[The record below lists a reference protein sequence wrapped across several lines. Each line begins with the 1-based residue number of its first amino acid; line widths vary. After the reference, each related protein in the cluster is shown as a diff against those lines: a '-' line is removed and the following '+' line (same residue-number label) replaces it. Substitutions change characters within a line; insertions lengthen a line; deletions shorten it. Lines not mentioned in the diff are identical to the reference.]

1 MTRYRAEIY
10 DPSFNFI
17 SFGAVSSKD
26 IRIDYLVEDTSSV
39 ELSAIVV
46 AHVNDYI
53 AIREEGQI
61 YFYGVVSN
69 VSYEKN
75 KTKISFVHF
84 MKYLS
89 VDVMEDVSVFETKSA
104 EEWLHDRLLD
114 LYDGTDTEQNI
125 SGFSCSYESETMIDY
140 LSEASEPGQM
150 ESINI
155 FNFVQSLLQKYGI
168 MLTWTVD
175 FAAKTVE
182 VSIDTIDDS
191 NVWTLK
197 LGLADTPDY
206 DIDIHSIEGS
216 FNKIKYYN
224 TEDNTNTVT
233 YYLHSDGTVDSDGS
247 SNRLSPVTYTEKTAS
262 PDTTEG
268 QEKTFEEV
276 ALLDAETSML
286 NTDFNHEIIVTF
298 NTESKLMPVGG
309 LGQLYNLV
317 TPEGVVYN
325 TILTGFEQVNVKY
338 VKMVFGYVRTS
349 LTTILKMQRRR

>member
-17 SFGAVSSKD
+17 SFGAVASKD

-61 YFYGVVSN
+61 YFYGIISN
-69 VSYEKN
+69 VTYDKN

-84 MKYLS
+84 MKSLN
-89 VDVMEDVSVFETKSA
+89 VDVMEDVSIFETKSA

-114 LYDGTDTEQNI
+114 LYDGSDTEQNI
-125 SGFSCSYESETMIDY
+125 YGFSCSYLSTTMIEY
-140 LSEASEPGQM
+140 LAQATEPGQL
-150 ESINI
+150 ESINL
-155 FNFVQSLLQKYGI
+155 FNFVQMLLQKYEI
-168 MLTWTVD
+168 MLTWVVD
-175 FAAKTVE
+175 FAAKTVALTIDK
-182 VSIDTIDDS
+182 IDTSD
-191 NVWTLK
+191 VWTMK

-206 DIDIHSIEGS
+206 DIDIHSIEGTY
-216 FNKIKYYN
+216 NKIKYYD
-224 TEDNTNTVT
+224 TEDSTNTVT
-233 YYLHSDGTVDSDGS
+233 YYLHSDGTIDSDGS
-247 SNRLSPVTYTEKTAS
+247 TDRLTPVTYTEKTATQ
-262 PDTTEG
+262 DTTEG
-268 QEKTFEEV
+268 EEKTFEEV
-276 ALLDAETSML
+276 ALLDAQTSML

-317 TPEGVVYN
+317 TPEGVSYS

-338 VKMVFGYVRTS
+338 VRMVFGYVRTN

>member
-17 SFGAVSSKD
+17 SFGAVASKD
-26 IRIDYLVEDTSSV
+26 IKIDYLVEDTSSV
-39 ELSAIVV
+39 EISAIIL

-61 YFYGVVSN
+61 YFYGIVSN
-69 VSYEKN
+69 VSYDKN

-84 MKYLS
+84 MHCLS

-114 LYDGTDTEQNI
+114 LYAGSDTEQNI
-125 SGFSCSYESETMIDY
+125 YGFSCTYNSETMIEY

-150 ESINI
+150 ESINL
-155 FNFVQSLLQKYGI
+155 FNFVQMLLQKYEI
-168 MLTWTVD
+168 MLT
-175 FAAKTVE
+175 FAVNFKQKTVALT
-182 VSIDTIDDS
+182 IDTIDTSD
-191 NVWTLK
+191 VWTMK

-216 FNKIKYYN
+216 FNKIKYYD
-224 TEDNTNTVT
+224 TEDITNTVT
-233 YYLHSDGTVDSDGS
+233 YYLHSDGTVDTDGS
-247 SNRLSPVTYTEKTAS
+247 TDRLTPVTYTEKTATQ
-262 PDTTEG
+262 DTTEG

-317 TPEGVVYN
+317 TPEGIVYN